1 MSFPEP
7 TSLPATQNAGD
18 LLLHVDQLQRTIT
31 SLQQEV
37 DLLHRRDESLNG
49 YMQKLDEEMRLA
61 ARLQYDF
68 LPKKI
73 PQLGNVQIHTLF
85 RPAGY
90 VSGDLYDVMRL
101 DETHIGFYVADAV
114 GHGMPAAL
122 LTMFMKNALITKE
135 TSRGSYQL
143 VPPAQTIAHLNRSL
157 CDQQLSHAT
166 FATALYGVL
175 DTKSLAFN
183 FSRGGHP
190 NPLLLRKTGE
200 LLELTAEGSLLG
212 IFDDETFDTGSAKL
226 QSGDRLFIYTDGI
239 EVAFA
244 EDRGVIDTQAW
255 KRELQQRHK
264 MTTAELL
271 ADFNRH
277 LDSETGSLMPK
288 DDLTL
293 ILVEIG

>member
-1 MSFPEP
+1 
-7 TSLPATQNAGD
+7 
-18 LLLHVDQLQRTIT
+18 
-31 SLQQEV
+31 
-37 DLLHRRDESLNG
+37 
-49 YMQKLDEEMRLA
+49 
-61 ARLQYDF
+61 
-68 LPKKI
+68 
-73 PQLGNVQIHTLF
+73 IHTLF

-135 TSRGSYQL
+135 PGQGSYRL
-143 VPPAQTIAHLNRSL
+143 VPPAQTISHLNRSL

-175 DTKSLAFN
+175 DTKSLGFS

-212 IFDDETFDTGSAKL
+212 IFDDESFDTGSADL

-255 KRELQQRHK
+255 KRELQRRHQL
-264 MTTAELL
+264 TTAELL

-293 ILVEIG
+293 ILVEVG